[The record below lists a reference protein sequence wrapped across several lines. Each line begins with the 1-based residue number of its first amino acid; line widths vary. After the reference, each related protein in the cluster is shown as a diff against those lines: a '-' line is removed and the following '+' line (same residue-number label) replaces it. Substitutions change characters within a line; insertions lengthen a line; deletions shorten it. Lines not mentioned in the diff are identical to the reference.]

1 MRDCRRFASLV
12 VVALLT
18 LFSLQAQ
25 WKTRWEYEGARG
37 ADHWSELDPAYASCN
52 AGKEQSPIDIEAS
65 EKTALPALRFES
77 RSGLLKYL
85 VNNGYTIRV
94 NYHDAAGTGNLLIVR
109 DQTFQLTQF
118 HFHRP
123 SEEYIHGKAYDM
135 VAHLMYQS
143 RDGKVVGV
151 AVLLKAGKANE
162 TIHRI
167 WAHMPK
173 TESKVLPDFSHQE
186 EMIPGVEINP
196 AGLLPNDVSYY
207 TYMGSVTAPP
217 CTEGVRWFV
226 LKTPV
231 DISSEQI
238 SAFAKLYPHDA
249 RPIQPLNGRVV
260 KESQ

>member
-1 MRDCRRFASLV
+1 MRDRRRFACLV
-12 VVALLT
+12 VATLLMAL
-18 LFSLQAQ
+18 SLQAQ

-37 ADHWSELDPAYASCN
+37 ADHWSELDPAYAACN
-52 AGKEQSPIDIEAS
+52 GKGQSPIDIEAS
-65 EKTALPALRFES
+65 EKLALPALRFES
-77 RSGLLKYL
+77 KSGPLKYL
-85 VNNGYTIRV
+85 VNNGYTIRA
-94 NYHDAAGTGNLLIVR
+94 NYHDAAGTGNLLIVG
-109 DQTFQLTQF
+109 DKTFQLTQF

-123 SEEYIHGKAYDM
+123 SEEQIHGRAYDM
-135 VAHLMYQS
+135 VVHLMYQS
-143 RDGKVVGV
+143 SDGKVAGV

-162 TIHRI
+162 TIQRI
-167 WAHMPK
+167 WEHMPK
-173 TESKVLPDFSHQE
+173 TESKMLPDFSHQE

-231 DISSEQI
+231 DISPGQI
-238 SAFAKLYPHDA
+238 SAFARLYPHDV

>member
-1 MRDCRRFASLV
+1 MRDPKRFASLV

-18 LFSLQAQ
+18 SCSLQAQ

-52 AGKEQSPIDIEAS
+52 DGKEQSPIDIEAS
-65 EKTALPALRFES
+65 GKKALPALRFES
-77 RSGLLKYL
+77 RSGPLKYL

-94 NYHDAAGTGNLLIVR
+94 NYHNAVGTGNLLVVR

-118 HFHRP
+118 HCHRP
-123 SEEYIHGKAYDM
+123 SEEYIHGKASDM

-143 RDGKVVGV
+143 SDGKVVGV

-162 TIHRI
+162 TIQRI
-167 WAHMPK
+167 WEHMPK

-207 TYMGSVTAPP
+207 TYIGSVTAPP

-231 DISSEQI
+231 DISPEQI
-238 SAFAKLYPHDA
+238 S
-249 RPIQPLNGRVV
+249 
-260 KESQ
+260 